1 MLLQRVLSFMHEY
14 NPQLA
19 EDKRRSVLR
28 PPLVLPEGTMKTV
41 FVNFTDLCIIMH
53 RQPEQVMSFM
63 LTKLGTSGSLDEENR
78 LVIRGRFSPQSIEV
92 LLQIYISEYIKL
104 FINDCEQ

>member
-1 MLLQRVLSFMHEY
+1 MLSFI
-14 NPQLA
+14 PIILI
-19 EDKRRSVLR
+19 
-28 PPLVLPEGTMKTV
+28 KTRDM
-41 FVNFTDLCIIMH
+41 FSMH